1 MLIFKSSIKISP
13 FLLLVKQNMEKQ
25 NNDFNAEMLLSLLN
39 SVANLKS
46 KKQATDSFYLIF
58 CTFDHVT
65 CIGLAVAG
73 AINYSE

>member
-39 SVANLKS
+39 SVANLK
-46 KKQATDSFYLIF
+46 
-58 CTFDHVT
+58 
-65 CIGLAVAG
+65 
-73 AINYSE
+73 